1 MRKRRIIP
9 TLPVNFFEDTDNK
22 TKYQKM
28 LYSSILD
35 GVEQTLE
42 NGKPSFIM
50 MRVDDGRNLK
60 DVSVLKDSFKSNLET
75 CLDFYEQVV
84 IYKSLLDEQ
93 FLGLVIDH
101 MKPEYFNDKN
111 IRKVFSIIK
120 NFYRNILPK
129 K

>member
-22 TKYQKM
+22 AKYQKM

-35 GVEQTLE
+35 GIEQTLE

-60 DVSVLKDSFKSNLET
+60 DVSVLKESFKSNLET
-75 CLDFYEQVV
+75 CLDFYEQT
-84 IYKSLLDEQ
+84 E
-93 FLGLVIDH
+93 
-101 MKPEYFNDKN
+101 EYEMC
-111 IRKVFSIIK
+111 S
-120 NFYRNILPK
+120 K